1 MIQAYAAFE
10 PGGELRPFEYDP
22 GPLGADEVEIEVEHC
37 GICHSDLSMIDN
49 AWGMSTYPLVP
60 GHEVIG
66 RIAALGPGVEHLAH
80 GQRVGLGWHAGYCLH
95 CESCLSG
102 DHNLC
107 GQAQGTIVAHHG
119 GFAEKV
125 RAAAVSVV
133 PLPDGIDL
141 TRAGPLFCGGITVFD
156 PLVQF
161 DIPPTA
167 RVAVI
172 GIGGLG
178 HLALK
183 FLKAWGCEV
192 TAFTSNEAKR
202 AEALSLGAHHTLDSR
217 DPAALEGAANRF
229 DLIMS
234 TVNVKLDWNAYVAA
248 LKPKGRLHFVGA
260 TLEPRR
266 TPRHQPG
273 HRALPA
279 GPGQRRH
286 RPPAQRPGAL
296 PRGPEPLK
304 LDPATPP
311 RLGKP
316 RGRRPPVPDDRV
328 KLSHPSGK
336 TISQARVKDLGLP
349 HQVAANIPAEAATE
363 CARPGQP
370 GGLAGAGTVE

>member
-22 GPLGADEVEIEVEHC
+22 GPLGAGEVEIEVEHC
-37 GICHSDLSMIDN
+37 GICHSDLSMLDN
-49 AWGMSTYPLVP
+49 AWGMSCYPLVP

-66 RIAALGPGVEHLAH
+66 RIAALGPGVAHLEP

-95 CESCLSG
+95 CEACLSG

-133 PLPDGIDL
+133 PLPDGIDV

-167 RVAVI
+167 SVAVI

-183 FLKAWGCEV
+183 FLNAWGCEV
-192 TAFTSNEAKR
+192 TAFTSSAAKR
-202 AEALSLGAHHTLDSR
+202 AEALRLGAHQTLDSR
-217 DPAALEGAANRF
+217 DPAALQGAANRF
-229 DLIMS
+229 DLILS

-260 TLEPRR
+260 TLEPLDLAVF
-266 TPRHQPG
+266 PLI
-273 HRALPA
+273 A
-279 GPGQRRH
+279 GQRSISGT
-286 RPPAQRPGAL
+286 PVGS
-296 PRGPEPLK
+296 
-304 LDPATPP
+304 PATM
-311 RLGKP
+311 
-316 RGRRPPVPDDRV
+316 RRMLEFAARHGINPVTEHFPLDRV
-328 KLSHPSGK
+328 NDAIAHLRSG
-336 TISQARVKDLGLP
+336 QARYRVVLS
-349 HQVAANIPAEAATE
+349 
-363 CARPGQP
+363 R
-370 GGLAGAGTVE
+370 